1 MSRPGGLRPGKLPLE
16 MLERLLA
23 KLTVTDPR
31 VLLGA
36 GIGEDAALID
46 FGPTTLIAKTD
57 PVTFATDLIGWYAV
71 QVNAN
76 DIAAC
81 GGEPR
86 WFMATV
92 LLPEGTAPDGAEAI
106 FDQIREAADALDI
119 ALVGGHT
126 EITIGL
132 PRPIVCGAML
142 GEAPKGATLG
152 SAGARPGDALLLTKG
167 IAIEGTALLARERG
181 RALASAGVSGA
192 TLEAAARLL
201 FRPGISVVADARA
214 ARAAGGVTA
223 MHDPTEGGLA
233 TALAEL
239 ARASGVGLEVEAA
252 AVPVL
257 PETEEVCRALGA
269 DPWGL
274 LASGALLVAAAP
286 EAAAAVLAAV
296 GKARIAAARIGRV
309 TEPEEGLRLLTAR
322 GPRPL
327 PAFERDEVARILE
340 A

>member
-1 MSRPGGLRPGKLPLE
+1 
-16 MLERLLA
+16 MLARLLA

-31 VLLGA
+31 VLLGPS
-36 GIGEDAALID
+36 IGEDAALID

-81 GGEPR
+81 GGDPR

-92 LLPEGTAPDGAEAI
+92 LLPEGTAPERAEAI
-106 FDQIREAADALDI
+106 FDQMREAADTLNVALI
-119 ALVGGHT
+119 GGHT

-132 PRPIVCGAML
+132 PRPIVCGTML
-142 GEAPKGATLG
+142 GEAPRGATLG
-152 SAGARPGDALLLTKG
+152 TGGARPGDVLLLTRG
-167 IAIEGTALLARERG
+167 IAIEGTSLLARERAG
-181 RALASAGVSGA
+181 LLENAGVSPQ
-192 TLEAAARLL
+192 TLHAAEELL
-201 FRPGISVVADARA
+201 FNPGISVVPDARA
-214 ARAAGGVTA
+214 AREAGGVTA

-239 ARASGVGLEVEAA
+239 ALASGVGVEVERE
-252 AVPVL
+252 AVPLL
-257 PETEEVCRALGA
+257 PETAAVCEALGA

-274 LASGALLVAAAP
+274 LASGALLIAADP
-286 EAAAAVLAAV
+286 AAAADILDSLRDAGVTAT
-296 GKARIAAARIGRV
+296 RIGRA
-309 TEPEEGLRLLTAR
+309 TGPETGLRLLTAGTAER
-322 GPRPL
+322 MPH
-327 PAFERDEVARILE
+327 FERDEVARILE